1 MSFQA
6 EPLEL
11 CVGSKEVTLPL
22 TSEAPKRIASRRPSR
37 PKVALPVTRGKGKLE
52 LMVGNVKS
60 EVTDVGSGFTLPLCE
75 AVATYPKPTLPVT
88 VMRTGGRK

>member
-37 PKVALPVTRGKGKLE
+37 PKPAGVVVPVARVKLE

-60 EVTDVGSGFTLPLCE
+60 EVTDVGFTLPLCE
-75 AVATYPKPTLPVT
+75 AVATLPKPTLPVT